1 MGAWAA
7 PPRARAGARAGA
19 RAARAGGAGAARGA
33 PGRRAGGAGGPR
45 ARARRGRGAAR
56 AGPGADA
63 AAGWAAGPPPAAVAA
78 GGDAASAA
86 AAAAAA
92 AEESGGAVQT
102 VISVLFTLA
111 IIMLGGITIGVA
123 YLSYKSWSDKRLEE
137 KEVEDA
143 EKERRFAAMR
153 GQGAAE
159 SAAPKGPGGKKGK
172 VADSY
177 LGKARGFGKALE
189 EEEARGP

>member
-1 MGAWAA
+1 MA
-7 PPRARAGARAGA
+7 
-19 RAARAGGAGAARGA
+19 
-33 PGRRAGGAGGPR
+33 
-45 ARARRGRGAAR
+45 
-56 AGPGADA
+56 A
-63 AAGWAAGPPPAAVAA
+63 AAGKNPV
-78 GGDAASAA
+78 A